1 MNPQG
6 AYAERTEKLYES
18 DGLLFEFDARVIAAE
33 PCDSLFKVELDR
45 TAFFPEGGGQD
56 CDVGTL
62 GDGQVSFIHI
72 SEGRIWHLVDREFSV
87 GDSVHGRINAD
98 VRLRRMQNHGA
109 EHIISGL
116 IFSLY
121 GISNAGFH
129 MSDNE
134 FTIDTAAPLDREML
148 RRVELLA
155 NKIIRE
161 DRQILCYYPEENDLA
176 ALEYRS
182 KTEIS
187 GRVRIVEIE
196 DCDRCACCAPH
207 LESTGQIGLVH
218 IKNFIKYKKGVRLTV
233 AAGEDALDNYL
244 LLSEQAGEIARLYS
258 VQPEDIYDAV
268 LKREAVFSEKL
279 GELRDLREKLLTLRL
294 ENLPETD
301 GNICVFEDSCD
312 TGLLRKLVNQ
322 GIALAGGA
330 FAAFSDNGRGG
341 YNYVIG
347 VKEGSLSALAAELR
361 SALGGKG
368 GGNGPMITG
377 FVDADREA
385 IEKFFE
391 SFKLSN

>member
-18 DGLLFEFDARVIAAE
+18 DGLLFEFDARVIDAE
-33 PCDSLFKVELDR
+33 PYDSLFRVELDR

-56 CDVGTL
+56 CDVGAL
-62 GDGQVSFIHI
+62 NDSQVSFVHI
-72 SEGRIWHLVDREFSV
+72 SEGRIWHLVDREFSI
-87 GDSVHGRINAD
+87 GDSVHGRINSP

-129 MSDNE
+129 MSGSE
-134 FTIDTAAPLDREML
+134 FTIDTAAPLDSEML
-148 RRVELLA
+148 KKVELLA

-161 DRQILCYYPEENDLA
+161 DRKILCYYPAPDELD

-182 KTEIS
+182 KTEIA
-187 GRVRIVEIE
+187 GRVRIVEVE

-207 LESTGQIGLVH
+207 LDSTGQIGLVH

-244 LLSEQAGEIARLYS
+244 ILSEQATEIARLYS

-268 LKREAVFSEKL
+268 LKREAAFSEKL
-279 GELRDLREKLLTLRL
+279 GELRELREKLLSLRL
-294 ENLPETD
+294 ESLSDTD
-301 GNICVFEDSCD
+301 GNICVFEDGCD
-312 TGLLRKLVNQ
+312 SGLLRKLVNQ
-322 GIALAGGA
+322 GTQLASGV

-361 SALGGKG
+361 NTLGGKG
-368 GGNGPMITG
+368 GGSGAMITG

-385 IEKFFE
+385 IERFFE
-391 SFKLSN
+391 SFRL